1 VCLQHQLHRGG
12 DNRYRK
18 PGAGFKDA
26 AGLISG
32 NPVLDVAHFSE
43 PKSEI
48 DCRPV
53 RPRRGLRLADAGEG
67 CEHPSLCWE
76 AINCNQGGIGMLHLS
91 CAAAIKWAR
100 WQARMVIYHGR
111 LES

>member
-43 PKSEI
+43 PKS
-48 DCRPV
+48 
-53 RPRRGLRLADAGEG
+53 
-67 CEHPSLCWE
+67 
-76 AINCNQGGIGMLHLS
+76 
-91 CAAAIKWAR
+91 
-100 WQARMVIYHGR
+100 
-111 LES
+111 